1 MACSPRGYNLYRT
14 IFAIIQIIS
23 SHMYV
28 CVYIYISYHIRYD
41 IYRIWVSYPHTPN
54 HIYMARGVRI
64 WFLQNVCVYMYIYIH
79 TFIFCQNVQIAHSN
93 AHFLLVALSL
103 YFLSHFSQFHL
114 RIHGSLQSKMSALLK
129 FSFRQNPRKHQK
141 HAIKERSMVN
151 ILT

>member
-1 MACSPRGYNLYRT
+1 MS
-14 IFAIIQIIS
+14 IIS
-23 SHMYV
+23 SHPQP
-28 CVYIYISYHIRYD
+28 YIYGQGCKNMIS
-41 IYRIWVSYPHTPN
+41 TKC
-54 HIYMARGVRI
+54 
-64 WFLQNVCVYMYIYIH
+64 VCIYIH
-79 TFIFCQNVQIAHSN
+79 IYTHIY
-93 AHFLLVALSL
+93 FLSECANSSFQCPFPLSQ